1 MQIHSQQPM
10 ASKHA
15 NDSLRV
21 HVRTAAT
28 TLKGAIE
35 RVASKNRTA
44 DVDAFSHLV
53 SICGNMD
60 QLDHYVRS
68 TIGSLPRPIPPGLI
82 ELHKR
87 IEASV
92 DAAMELAGWAYEKPG
107 PGLANSTARA
117 WAEVHKLLAF
127 VEAPGSGKGSL
138 MPGPAS
144 TTRFTA
150 NAPPQTPALRAILP
164 NT

>member
-1 MQIHSQQPM
+1 MQTHIQQPM
-10 ASKHA
+10 ASQHT
-15 NDSLRV
+15 NDSLRA

-28 TLKGAIE
+28 KLKEAIE
-35 RVASKNRTA
+35 RVGPKAGGA
-44 DVDAFSHLV
+44 DVDGLSHLV

-60 QLDHYVRS
+60 QLDHFVRN
-68 TIGSLPRPIPPGLI
+68 TIGVYPRPIPQGLI

-144 TTRFTA
+144 GTRATA
-150 NAPPQTPALRAILP
+150 NAPPQTSALRAILP